1 MTPWLSADQPFPGLR
16 PFEFEDREFFFGRD
30 EQIFALYR
38 LVDRSRFGAVIG
50 SSGSGKSSLVRA
62 GLLPLLEEESV
73 GQGGRTWCSATMRPG
88 DDPTCALAD
97 ALAEIAERRD
107 GETDAARAIR
117 RERIEIALRKSSF
130 GLADALD
137 AIPGIEGKSLLLV
150 VDQFE
155 ELFRYAA
162 PAAGSDGSRAS
173 AARWRAE
180 TGNFV
185 QLLLQGSRDRAHDVH
200 VLITMR
206 SDFIGDCAQF
216 QGLPEVVSASQFLVP
231 ALTRDQREAAIRR
244 PISAAG
250 ATIEPMLVERLLNDG
265 SNELDQL
272 PVLQHCLQRLWVRA
286 GNTRNL
292 NVAEYESIGGVR
304 HALSQHAD
312 EVLASLPGLEL
323 TVEQV
328 FRALSERDKEG
339 RATRRALPFAQLL
352 AETGV
357 SESDLRRTIERFR
370 AEDCSFLTPRK
381 SARATIDGET
391 RIDVVHEAL
400 LRRWDKIAE
409 GGWLAEEESDGQL
422 YRALLALVGT
432 S

>member
-1 MTPWLSADQPFPGLR
+1 LTPWLSADQPFPGLR
-16 PFEFEDREFFFGRD
+16 PFEYEDRAFFFGRD

-38 LVDRSRFGAVIG
+38 LTDRSRFSAVIG

-62 GLLPLLEEESV
+62 GLLPLLDEESQ
-73 GQGGRTWCSATMRPG
+73 GQGGKNWRSATMRPG
-88 DDPTCALAD
+88 DDPIGALAD
-97 ALAEIAERRD
+97 ALAELAPRRD
-107 GETDAARAIR
+107 GEDEAIGKIR
-117 RERIEIALRKSSF
+117 RDRIEFALRKSSF
-130 GLADALD
+130 GLADAIE
-137 AIPGIEGKSLLLV
+137 AIPGLKDKSLLLV

-162 PAAGSDGSRAS
+162 PSASSDGSRAS
-173 AARWRAE
+173 SARWRAE
-180 TGNFV
+180 AGNFV
-185 QLLLQGSRDRAHDVH
+185 QLLLQGTRDRAHDVH

-216 QGLPEVVSASQFLVP
+216 QGLPEAVSASQFLVP
-231 ALTRDQREAAIRR
+231 GLTRDQREDVIRR
-244 PISAAG
+244 PIAEAG
-250 ATIEPMLVERLLNDG
+250 ATIEPVLVERLLNDG
-265 SNELDQL
+265 GSELDQL
-272 PVLQHCLQRLWVRA
+272 PVLQHCLSRLWDRA
-286 GNTRNL
+286 GRARRL
-292 NVAEYESIGGVR
+292 SLEDYEAIGTVR

-312 EVLASLPGLEL
+312 EVMATLPGLEL

-339 RATRRALPFAQLL
+339 RATRRALPYAQLL

-357 SESDLRRTIERFR
+357 TERDLRTVIERFR

-381 SARATIDGET
+381 STRRTLDGET

-400 LRRWDKIAE
+400 LRRWDRMAE

-422 YRALLALVGT
+422 YRALLALLGAA
-432 S
+432 